1 LAVIPLLYNGSARIG
16 LLALACSPVQLG
28 GPFDFCAFALLSE
41 FLLGSLEIALK
52 SYSSSSAFLW
62 RKQIVE
68 GIDTAE
74 AFILNLSPDSA
85 ASDNVLK
92 ELNLAEEALEPFILP
107 VMLKEMKIPDEM
119 RYQLAGKQFIAYY
132 LDQKRGVRDL
142 IAEIKKKR
150 GAASERPPIKLPA
163 FREIEIVLE
172 NTTRASFDKK
182 AQQKLLETLGE
193 IIKGSIV
200 GVAENFTIVRIEEVT
215 ESA

>member
-1 LAVIPLLYNGSARIG
+1 MGKVFI
-16 LLALACSPVQLG
+16 
-28 GPFDFCAFALLSE
+28 
-41 FLLGSLEIALK
+41 
-52 SYSSSSAFLW
+52 SYSRRDTEAVRQIAAQLEAADIQVWFDTEDIEPGKQW

-107 VMLKEMKIPDEM
+107 VMLKEMQIPDEM

-172 NTTRASFDKK
+172 NTTKASFDKK

-200 GVAENFTIVRIEEVT
+200 DAAKKFIIVRIEEVT
-215 ESA
+215 ETA

>member
-1 LAVIPLLYNGSARIG
+1 MGKVFI
-16 LLALACSPVQLG
+16 
-28 GPFDFCAFALLSE
+28 
-41 FLLGSLEIALK
+41 
-52 SYSSSSAFLW
+52 SYSRRDTETVRQIVSQLKAEDIDVWFDTEDIKPGQQW

-74 AFILNLSPDSA
+74 AFVLNLSPDSA

-92 ELNLAEEALEPFILP
+92 ELNLAEEALEPFVLP
-107 VMLKEMKIPDEM
+107 VMLTDTKIPAEM
-119 RYQLAGKQFIAYY
+119 RYQLAGTQFIAYY

-150 GAASERPPIKLPA
+150 AAAFERPPVKPPA

-172 NTTRASFDKK
+172 NKTKASFGNQ
-182 AQQKLLETLGE
+182 AQQKLLETLSE

-200 GVAENFTIVRIEEVT
+200 DVATSFIITRIEE
-215 ESA
+215 EN

>member
-1 LAVIPLLYNGSARIG
+1 MGKVFI
-16 LLALACSPVQLG
+16 
-28 GPFDFCAFALLSE
+28 
-41 FLLGSLEIALK
+41 
-52 SYSSSSAFLW
+52 SYSRRDTEVVRQIAAQLEAADIQVWFDTEDIEPGKQW

-119 RYQLAGKQFIAYY
+119 RYQLAGKQFIAYH

-172 NTTRASFDKK
+172 NTTRANFDKK